1 MADYVDLKMNV
12 GGKTQSVQKAW
23 HDAERGDT
31 INYRMKAAQT
41 NR

>member
-1 MADYVDLKMNV
+1 MADYVDLQMNV
-12 GGKTQSVQKAW
+12 GGTQSVKKAW